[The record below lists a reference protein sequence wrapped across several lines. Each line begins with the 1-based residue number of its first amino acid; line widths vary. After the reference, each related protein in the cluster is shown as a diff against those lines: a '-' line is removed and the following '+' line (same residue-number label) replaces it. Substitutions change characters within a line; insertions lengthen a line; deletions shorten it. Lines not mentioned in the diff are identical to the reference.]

1 VIKHVVDFYKTLFGE
16 EHRDCIRLGVEL
28 WEEDEKVND
37 EENEALEAEFSEEE
51 IQKDVFESYSEGS
64 PSPDEFSFLF
74 YQKFW
79 SIIKMDLMTLVR
91 GFE

>member
-16 EHRDCIRLGVEL
+16 EHRDCIRLGAEL

-51 IQKDVFESYSEGS
+51 IQKRC
-64 PSPDEFSFLF
+64 L
-74 YQKFW
+74 
-79 SIIKMDLMTLVR
+79 
-91 GFE
+91 